1 MVTKIRVI
9 KEFDASAKPLIVGLP
24 GMGRVGYMSA
34 NFFIEKLDGKHVAD
48 IYSTY
53 FPPQLI
59 VGKSGVSNLFV
70 GRIFDVGDALIFT
83 AETQPPNPEGQNEVC
98 YVLLDFL
105 SKKGIN
111 AVLAGAAYVVP
122 QVGDSRKVFIAG
134 TDEALLTTLRKLGA
148 EPLNEGVISGINGAI
163 VGWAKYYGI
172 PAVVVLGETWA
183 PIVEFDEVDYRAAS
197 KVIELIAKYLR
208 ISVDIE
214 YMNELAGKVEKKI
227 LKAISQAMKIGG
239 APEKKPPKEVM

>member
-24 GMGRVGYMSA
+24 GMGRVGYISA
-34 NFFIEKLDGKHVAD
+34 NFFIEKLNGQHVAD

-59 VGKSGVSNLFV
+59 VGKAGLSNLFV
-70 GRIFDVGDALIFT
+70 GKLFDVRSALVFT

-105 SKKGIN
+105 SKKGIS

-122 QVGDSRKVFIAG
+122 QVGDSRRVFVAG
-134 TDEALLTTLRKLGA
+134 TDEVLLATLKELGA

-163 VGWAKYYGI
+163 VGWAKYYNI

-183 PIVEFDEVDYRAAS
+183 PIVEFDEVDYRAARR
-197 KVIELIAKYLR
+197 VIELIANYLKV
-208 ISVDIE
+208 SVDTK
-214 YMNELAGKVEKKI
+214 YMNDLASKIEKKI
-227 LKAISQAMKIGG
+227 LRAISQAMKISG